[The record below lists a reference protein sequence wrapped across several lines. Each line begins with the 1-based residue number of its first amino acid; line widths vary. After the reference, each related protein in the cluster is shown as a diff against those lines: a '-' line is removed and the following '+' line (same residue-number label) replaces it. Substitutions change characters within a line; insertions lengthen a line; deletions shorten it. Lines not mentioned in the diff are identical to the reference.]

1 MTATREHVGTVRLFG
16 LAGVAL
22 QTELSAIEQEFGITL
37 HAQSRSQPSESN
49 DIYYPQFEE
58 NVRKE
63 ASSMARHYEIFYCL
77 EKTIRQLIE
86 QRLEEVGGINWWA
99 QKVPPILAKEVGER
113 MQRDVDSAVTL
124 RSTKPIDFTTFGELG
139 EIIKANWDI
148 FGDTFNSQKAVEK
161 VMANLNT
168 LRGPIA
174 HCSPLAPD
182 EVIRLQLSLRDWF
195 RLME

>member
-1 MTATREHVGTVRLFG
+1 MEKGTTQVNTVRLFG
-16 LAGVAL
+16 LSGVAL
-22 QTELSAIEQEFGITL
+22 QTELKTIEEEMGIQVRQEIV
-37 HAQSRSQPSESN
+37 RPPSD

-58 NVRKE
+58 GVRKE

-77 EKTIRQLIE
+77 EKSIRGLIH
-86 QRLEEVGGINWWA
+86 QRLEDAGGANWWT
-99 QKVPPILAKEVGER
+99 QKVPANIIKDVDDR
-113 MQRDVDSAVTL
+113 MQREVDSAVTL
-124 RSTKPIDFTTFGELG
+124 RSAKPIDFTTFGELG

-148 FGDTFNSQKAVEK
+148 LGDTFNSKKAVEK
-161 VMANLNT
+161 VMANLNV

-174 HCSPLAPD
+174 HCSPLASD

>member
-1 MTATREHVGTVRLFG
+1 MERINSHNVIRLFG
-16 LAGVAL
+16 HTGLAV
-22 QTELSAIEQEFGITL
+22 QTDLARIEDEYGIELRDSWSTTT
-37 HAQSRSQPSESN
+37 SDRD

-58 NVRKE
+58 AMRKE

-77 EKTIRQLIE
+77 EKSIRDLIE
-86 QRLEEVGGINWWA
+86 DRLVEASGSGWWD
-99 QKVPPILAKEVGER
+99 KRVPTKIAEDVVSR

-124 RSTKPIDFTTFGELG
+124 RSENPIDFTTFGELG
-139 EIIKANWDI
+139 EIIKANWEI
-148 FGDTFNSQKAVEK
+148 FGDTFNSIKAVEK
-161 VMANLNT
+161 VMANLNV

-182 EVIRLQLSLRDWF
+182 EVTRLQLSLRDWF

>member
-1 MTATREHVGTVRLFG
+1 MKPNAEQVGAIRLFG
-16 LAGVAL
+16 LMGVAL
-22 QTELSAIEQEFGITL
+22 QTDLQAIEQEFGVTVRREE
-37 HAQSRSQPSESN
+37 AREPSDST

-58 NVRKE
+58 KVRQE
-63 ASSMARHYEIFYCL
+63 AASMARHYEIFYSL
-77 EKTIRQLIE
+77 ETSIRRLIE
-86 QRLEEVGGINWWA
+86 QRLEEAGGDWWT
-99 QKVPPILAKEVGER
+99 QKVPAALVKEVADR
-113 MQRDVDSAVTL
+113 MQREIDSAVTL

-161 VMANLNT
+161 VMANLNA

-174 HCSPLAPD
+174 HCSPLAAD
-182 EVIRLQLSLRDWF
+182 EVVRLQLSLRDWF